1 MFCSSLANI
10 ENNHSIQQ
18 KKKSNRLSIPGLSP
32 SAACSIMMFD
42 LDRKKIQKVLSPF

>member
-18 KKKSNRLSIPGLSP
+18 KNQILSIPGLSP
-32 SAACSIMMFD
+32 SAACSID
-42 LDRKKIQKVLSPF
+42 LDRKKIQKVLSRF